1 MIERLAESNN
11 VAYGFKVVGQ
21 LTAEDVVALGEE
33 IDKAIAARG
42 MPIGL
47 LADLSAMQGATW
59 AARWEEMRFLRRHTD
74 FIARMAVVSD
84 DQWEELREQAMV
96 ATAVLQAQTQYFTS
110 SERAHAWHWAKMGDT
125 DNAIP
130 VRVMYEGKGLFSDY
144 TPEYVG
150 I

>member
-1 MIERLAESNN
+1 MIERMAESNN
-11 VAYGFKVVGQ
+11 VAYGFRVVGQ
-21 LTAEDVVALGEE
+21 LTAEDVIALGEE
-33 IDKAIAARG
+33 IDKVIAARG

-47 LADLSAMQGATW
+47 LADLSAMRGATW
-59 AARWEEMRFLRRHTD
+59 AGRWEEMRFLQKHTD

-96 ATAVLQAQTQYFTS
+96 ATAVLQAQTQYFHS
-110 SERAHAWHWAKMGDT
+110 NERAHAWHWAKMGDT
-125 DNAIP
+125 DNAVP

>member
-1 MIERLAESNN
+1 MIERLHESNN

-21 LTAEDVVALGEE
+21 LTADDLVALGTE

-47 LADLSAMQGATW
+47 LADLSSMHGATW
-59 AARWEEMRFLRRHTD
+59 SARWEQMRFLQRHTD
-74 FIARMAVVSD
+74 HIARMAVVSD

-96 ATAVLQAQTQYFTS
+96 AGSWLQAETQYFHS
-110 SERAHAWHWAKMGDT
+110 NEKPHAWHWAKMGDT

-130 VRVMYEGKGLFSDY
+130 VRVMSEGKGLFSDY

>member
-21 LTAEDVVALGEE
+21 LTAEDMVALGEQ
-33 IDKAIAARG
+33 IDAVIAARG

-47 LADLSAMQGATW
+47 LVDLSAMQGATW
-59 AARWEEMRFLRRHTD
+59 AARWEEMRFLQKHTD

-96 ATAVLQAQTQYFTS
+96 ATAVLQAQTQYFHS
-110 SERAHAWHWAKMGDT
+110 NERSHAWHWAKMGDT
-125 DNAIP
+125 GPAVP